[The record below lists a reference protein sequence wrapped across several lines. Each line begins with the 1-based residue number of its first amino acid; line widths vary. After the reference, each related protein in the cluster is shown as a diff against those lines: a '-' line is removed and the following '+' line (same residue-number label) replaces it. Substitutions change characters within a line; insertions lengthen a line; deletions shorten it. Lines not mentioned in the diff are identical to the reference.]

1 MVNTGRSN
9 DKVIIGGGGVVSS
22 SVGNSTVTRDAEF
35 KDLQV

>member
-22 SVGNSTVTRDAEF
+22 VGNSTVTRDAEF